1 MTNKELK
8 FTKLIANYPQKL
20 STIRY
25 QLHIIFMQQIVDTYK
40 SVVIQIATPFSTGTG
55 FYLKEPNLIVTNN
68 HVVEGNR
75 EVTIEGVGLP
85 RQISRVLYNDAKFD
99 LAFLEMPADAPIPV
113 VNLAPTL
120 VREGERVTAIGHPF
134 GLKYSFTQGIVSNPR
149 HIFNN
154 IDYIQHDAAL
164 NPGNSGGPLINTEG
178 DVVGVNTFIIQNG
191 NTIGFSLPSKYLND
205 AIVAFKEGGGEVG
218 ARCESC
224 LNLVFTSTIEK
235 SYCPHCGTKVKL
247 ASESEEYLS
256 EGVGLTIENMLKKLN
271 FDIRLSR
278 RGPNNWEIRQGSAKI
293 NIAYHAQTG
302 LIMCDAALCTL
313 PPQNIKLVYEYLLR
327 ENFRNEGVTL
337 SVRGQDIM
345 LSLLIYD
352 RYLKEAVAE
361 KLLGTL
367 FEKADYYDNILVEEY
382 GAKWRTEV

>member
-1 MTNKELK
+1 
-8 FTKLIANYPQKL
+8 
-20 STIRY
+20 
-25 QLHIIFMQQIVDTYK
+25 MQQIVETYK

-55 FYLKEPNLIVTNN
+55 FYLKDPNLIVTNN

-85 RQISRVLYNDAKFD
+85 RQICRVLYNDAKFD
-99 LAFLEMPADAPIPV
+99 LAFLEMPADAPIPIV
-113 VNLAPTL
+113 SLAPTL

-164 NPGNSGGPLINTEG
+164 NPGNSGGPLINAEG

-205 AIVAFKEGGGEVG
+205 AIEAFKEGAGEVG

-235 SYCPHCGTKVKL
+235 GYCPHCGTKVKL
-247 ASESEEYLS
+247 ASDSEEYLS

-271 FDIRLSR
+271 YDIRLSR

-293 NIAYHAQTG
+293 NITYHAQTG
-302 LIMCDAALCTL
+302 LIICDAALCTL

-361 KLLGTL
+361 KLLGNL
-367 FEKADYYDNILVEEY
+367 FEKADYYDNILVDEY
-382 GAKWRTEV
+382 GAKWRTDV